1 MAASDD
7 AGVGPGSTSSTWIRG
22 NERMEEEAYYDDKD
36 DASSDESAD
45 SDVSDASTGSEATPK
60 AANRGP

>member
-1 MAASDD
+1 
-7 AGVGPGSTSSTWIRG
+7 
-22 NERMEEEAYYDDKD
+22 MEEEAYYDDKD

>member
-1 MAASDD
+1 MAASDG

-22 NERMEEEAYYDDKD
+22 KERKEEEDYHDED
-36 DASSDESAD
+36 DARSDDSAD

-60 AANRGP
+60 ATNRWP